1 MPWPWNRCFITLSHV
16 IVSIKTYL
24 THKCFRIR
32 YIKEKNIGHFLS
44 LTIEESCD
52 KNSFVG
58 IDRQTNIFSRFRT
71 VVKLGCAVPS
81 SPRVSAS
88 QCSSEGYKWIIEG
101 HLSTQSIQEA
111 SRTAMAT
118 TWVISTVS
126 LPAPRPRPR
135 LHAAFLHLQC
145 ANRPFWPLV
154 SEYTICGCVKKKEIL
169 YLIIYSQKWNFYYY
183 YYYVIF
189 KNIWK
194 FRKNSNVFRKIDEFI
209 S

>member
-1 MPWPWNRCFITLSHV
+1 MAWPWNRCFITLSHV

-32 YIKEKNIGHFLS
+32 YIKEKNIEHFLS

-126 LPAPRPRPR
+126 LPSPSTS
-135 LHAAFLHLQC
+135 AAGSCCIFTLAVRQPPVLASC
-145 ANRPFWPLV
+145 IGI
-154 SEYTICGCVKKKEIL
+154 Y
-169 YLIIYSQKWNFYYY
+169 YLWM
-183 YYYVIF
+183 
-189 KNIWK
+189 
-194 FRKNSNVFRKIDEFI
+194 R
-209 S
+209 